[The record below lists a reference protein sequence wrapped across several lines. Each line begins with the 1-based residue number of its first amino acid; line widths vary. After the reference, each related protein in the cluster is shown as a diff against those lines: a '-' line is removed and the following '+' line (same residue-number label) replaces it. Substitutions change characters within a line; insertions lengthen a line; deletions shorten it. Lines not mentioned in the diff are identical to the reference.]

1 MEAWA
6 DMDGKAAKSIEAIL
20 DEYNKK
26 QRAVRLEMELRRA
39 QREEFLS
46 NFASRIQAVVR
57 PVMQE
62 AGELLRHSGH
72 DYEIIEHSDGLQ
84 PDGKT
89 LNAAIV
95 LAIYPEG
102 ERPNDPRRQEDQTGW
117 PHITFFVNPNKNTI
131 IVHESAMMP
140 NVGGPAGTAG
150 EYSLDQISAETVQK
164 HLVSVLARAMGIG
177 RAKRTAR
184 SLRTPRT
191 RKHEEE
197 PIPAAP
203 YNYLAR

>member
-6 DMDGKAAKSIEAIL
+6 DMDGRAARNIEAIL

-26 QRAVRLEMELRRA
+26 QRAARLEMELKKA

-57 PVMQE
+57 PVMEE
-62 AGELLRHSGH
+62 ASELLKRSGH
-72 DYEIIEHSDGLQ
+72 DCEIIQNSDGLQ

-95 LAIYPEG
+95 LAIFPEG
-102 ERPNDPRRQEDQTGW
+102 ERPNDPRKSDQTGW
-117 PHITFFVNPNKNTI
+117 PHIAFFVNPNKNTI

-150 EYSLDQISAETVQK
+150 EYSLEQISAEIVQK
-164 HLVSVLARAMGIG
+164 HIVSVLARAMGIG
-177 RAKRTAR
+177 RVKRTTR
-184 SLRTPRT
+184 SVKVSRHR
-191 RKHEEE
+191 RREDD

-203 YNYLAR
+203 FNYLAR